1 METSLSRAFCELHM
15 ILSLLHALTPTRFS
29 SIAQALICW
38 DLSYCQVQCLNQYT
52 NRLDKS
58 TSHKFLK
65 VSEASFN
72 ARGRAATERASKSI
86 WHNQPGKK
94 IKGLLESLIHEML
107 LWSYEEDMFFFLVTY
122 AGIAIKLYQVSI
134 HVHTCPSVATD
145 DREHFQFLNTDCW
158 YPFSKNNFGL

>member
-15 ILSLLHALTPTRFS
+15 ILSLLHALTPKHFS

-58 TSHKFLK
+58 TSHKFL
-65 VSEASFN
+65 SRSQY
-72 ARGRAATERASKSI
+72 GIT
-86 WHNQPGKK
+86 NQEKK

-107 LWSYEEDMFFFLVTY
+107 LWSYEENMFFFGDLCRYSNKTLSSFNPCPY
-122 AGIAIKLYQVSI
+122 LSI
-134 HVHTCPSVATD
+134 RSNRRQGTLSVPK
-145 DREHFQFLNTDCW
+145 
-158 YPFSKNNFGL
+158 Y

>member
-15 ILSLLHALTPTRFS
+15 ILSLLHALTPKHFS

-58 TSHKFLK
+58 TSHKFL
-65 VSEASFN
+65 SRSQY
-72 ARGRAATERASKSI
+72 GIT
-86 WHNQPGKK
+86 NQEKK
-94 IKGLLESLIHEML
+94 IKGLLESLIHEIL
-107 LWSYEEDMFFFLVTY
+107 LWSYEEDMFFLVTY

-158 YPFSKNNFGL
+158 YPFLKNNFGL